1 MCGFGRRQWW
11 FISNYYFS
19 ISLEVRKITIMVTD
33 NSIKS
38 VIGYLSIGGLEYC
51 HYIEFLGIE

>member
-11 FISNYYFS
+11 LISNYYFS

-33 NSIKS
+33 NSIKF
-38 VIGYLSIGGLEYC
+38 VTDYFSIGSLEHW
-51 HYIEFLGIE
+51 HYIKPLGIE